1 MNAHF
6 AGIGAFALAPARET
20 YPGLQLVVAN
30 SFRDLCV
37 TLVQAAGTQ
46 RSRGVCMYVCVCTYE
61 YVCVRLYYCLYL
73 CMYVC
78 V

>member
-46 RSRGVCMYVCVCTYE
+46 RSRGVCVCVCLIRMFLN
-61 YVCVRLYYCLYL
+61 VVQLRKIFSRP
-73 CMYVC
+73 M
-78 V
+78 